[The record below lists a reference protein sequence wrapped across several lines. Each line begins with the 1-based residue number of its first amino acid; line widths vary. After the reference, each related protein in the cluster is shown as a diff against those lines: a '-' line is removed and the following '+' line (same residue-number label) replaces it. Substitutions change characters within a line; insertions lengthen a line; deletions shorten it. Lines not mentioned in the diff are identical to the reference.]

1 VLNRQVASHPLGL
14 VRVELALSAEAW
26 RWLRA
31 TLTEGRPHEHTAF
44 KSSGASADLHAKGG
58 TPVSAETL
66 LGPVASSII
75 LRPYQLEAI
84 NAIFKKWL
92 EYDRLLTV
100 WPTGAGKTI
109 GFAHVALSRI
119 ARGPVLILAHR
130 DELIDQAINKL
141 YLAVGIQAD
150 KEKAE
155 SYAAISANV
164 VVGSVQTLSYK
175 TRLKRF
181 PSDHFKTVI
190 VDEAHHILSESY
202 QQIVRYFSAA
212 KVLGVTA
219 TPDRGDAQSL
229 GQYFEDIAHE
239 VSLVDLIRGGYLAPI
254 TVRTVP
260 LKIDISGVSTRA
272 GDFSDE
278 ELAEVLDPLLEE
290 IGQVILQYAAERKSV
305 VFVPLV
311 KTAERFAGIL
321 RGFGLRAEMISGQCS
336 DRSEKLSRFRRGNIQ
351 VLVNSMLLTEG
362 YDEPSID
369 CIVPLRPTKI
379 RSLYAQQ
386 VGRGTRIHDG
396 KKDLLLLDFL
406 WHSRRHNLAKPASLI
421 AHDEAESKR
430 ISRALAKGSGSLL
443 VAQSDAARQ
452 REEALAAEL
461 EENRRRQGE
470 TVDLLELAKRFQAP
484 SFVDYQPY
492 LHWHHLAPTE
502 PQVRILKANKIDPS
516 VVRDRGHAAVVI
528 DGIFKF
534 KNREP
539 ATEKQ
544 LRYMK
549 YLGHPNPFGVA
560 MNKRAAGRWISARK
574 AELQLQER

>member
-1 VLNRQVASHPLGL
+1 
-14 VRVELALSAEAW
+14 
-26 RWLRA
+26 
-31 TLTEGRPHEHTAF
+31 
-44 KSSGASADLHAKGG
+44 
-58 TPVSAETL
+58 VSTETL
-66 LGPVASSII
+66 LGPIAGSII

-92 EYDRLLTV
+92 GYDRLLIV

-109 GFAHVALSRI
+109 GFAHVALGRI
-119 ARGPVLILAHR
+119 AAGSVLILAHR

-155 SYAAISANV
+155 SYAALSASI
-164 VVGSVQTLSYK
+164 VVGSVQTLSRQ
-175 TRLKRF
+175 TRLERF
-181 PSDHFKTVI
+181 SLDHFKTVI

-202 QQIVRYFSAA
+202 QRIVRYFSAA

-219 TPDRGDAQSL
+219 TPYRGDARSL

-239 VSLVDLIRGGYLAPI
+239 VSLVELIQDGYLAPV

-278 ELAEVLDPLLEE
+278 EVAEVLDPLLEE
-290 IGQVILQYAAERKSV
+290 IGQAIVQYAAERKSL
-305 VFVPLV
+305 VFVPLI
-311 KTAERFAGIL
+311 KTADRLAGIL
-321 RGFGLRAEMISGQCS
+321 RELGLRAEMISGVCS
-336 DRSEKLSRFRRGNIQ
+336 DRSKKLARFRGGQTQI
-351 VLVNSMLLTEG
+351 LVNSMLLTEG

-386 VGRGTRIHDG
+386 VGRGTRTNPG

-406 WHSRRHNLAKPASLI
+406 WHSRRHNLAQPASLV
-421 AHDEAESKR
+421 AHDDAETQR
-430 ISRALAKGSGSLL
+430 IRRALAKGSGDLL
-443 VAQSDAARQ
+443 QAQSDAARQ

-470 TVDLLELAKRFQAP
+470 TVDLLELAKCFQAP
-484 SFVDYQPY
+484 SVVDYQPY
-492 LHWHHLAPTE
+492 LRWHRLALSE
-502 PQVRILKANKIDPS
+502 GQLRILRTNKIDPS
-516 VVRDRGHAAVVI
+516 LVRDRGHASVII
-528 DGIFKF
+528 DGIFRF

-549 YLGHPNPFGVA
+549 YLGHPNPFGVSIS
-560 MNKRAAGRWISARK
+560 KRQAGRWIQARK
-574 AELQLQER
+574 AELEALR